1 MNVIDLLAYR
11 VIPLDESDGINV
23 GSVLPIPEERA
34 VFDGNQTKN
43 ETEDF
48 FEEIRKEL
56 FTHLPSRKSVLFVLP
71 YDKVIV
77 DEWVALHNPHNDYD
91 YVLLTLR
98 LTGTLIWCEENKFS
112 DAGVLPF
119 IREVYAHEYWEGA
132 SDGFNRFETPE
143 GLFRGMARVEAITA
157 GHHISPFKG

>member
-11 VIPLDESDGINV
+11 VIPLDKSDGINV

-56 FTHLPSRKSVLFVLP
+56 FPHLPSRKSVLFVLP
-71 YDKVIV
+71 YDKVIA
-77 DEWVALHNPHNDYD
+77 DGWVALQTPHNDYD
-91 YVLLTLR
+91 SVLLTLR

-112 DAGVLPF
+112 DACVLPF
-119 IREVYAHEYWEGA
+119 FREACAREYWEGA
-132 SDGFNRFETPE
+132 SDEFNQFDTPE

>member
-11 VIPLDESDGINV
+11 VIPLDKSDGINV

-34 VFDGNQTKN
+34 VFDGNQKKN

-56 FTHLPSRKSVLFVLP
+56 FPHLPSRKSVLFVLP
-71 YDKVIV
+71 YDKVIA
-77 DEWVALHNPHNDYD
+77 DGWVALHNPHNDYD

-98 LTGTLIWCEENKFS
+98 LTGTLIWCVS
-112 DAGVLPF
+112 
-119 IREVYAHEYWEGA
+119 IRL
-132 SDGFNRFETPE
+132 RTT
-143 GLFRGMARVEAITA
+143 I
-157 GHHISPFKG
+157 

>member
-11 VIPLDESDGINV
+11 VIPLDKSDGINV

-71 YDKVIV
+71 YDKVIA
-77 DEWVALHNPHNDYD
+77 DGWVALHNPHNDYD

-112 DAGVLPF
+112 DACVLPF
-119 IREVYAHEYWEGA
+119 FREACAREYWEGA
-132 SDGFNRFETPE
+132 SDEFNQFETPE